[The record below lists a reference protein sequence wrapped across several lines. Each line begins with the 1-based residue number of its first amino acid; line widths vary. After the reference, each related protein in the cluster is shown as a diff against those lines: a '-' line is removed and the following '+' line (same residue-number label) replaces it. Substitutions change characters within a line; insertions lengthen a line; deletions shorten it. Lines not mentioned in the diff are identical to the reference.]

1 MANKKITR
9 KATNPMSERA
19 ITEEQVKMAL
29 TTRIKIFEATNQAL
43 TELLDRYEAVH
54 SDGECSCSPEWKALS
69 LIQFRTENMIER
81 AKEILG
87 K

>member
-9 KATNPMSERA
+9 NAPDPMTERTA
-19 ITEEQVKMAL
+19 TEEQVKTAL
-29 TTRIKIFEATNQAL
+29 TTRIKILDAMNQSISD
-43 TELLDRYEAVH
+43 LLDRYEAVH

-69 LIQFRTENMIER
+69 LIQFRTENMIKR
-81 AKEILG
+81 AKEILN

>member
-1 MANKKITR
+1 MAKKKIIR
-9 KATNPMSERA
+9 KAPNPMSERA
-19 ITEEQVKMAL
+19 ITEKQVKTAL
-29 TTRIKIFEATNQAL
+29 TIRIKVLDAMNQSISD
-43 TELLDRYEAVH
+43 LLDRYEAVH

-69 LIQFRTENMIER
+69 LIQFRTENMINR